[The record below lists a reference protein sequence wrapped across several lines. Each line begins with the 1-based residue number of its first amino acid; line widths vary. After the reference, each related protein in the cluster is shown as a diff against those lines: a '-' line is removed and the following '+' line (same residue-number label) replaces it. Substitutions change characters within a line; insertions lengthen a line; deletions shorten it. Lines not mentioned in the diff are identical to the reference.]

1 MSRQSA
7 ATKELASLPDEV
19 WDVKRAMDFLQVS
32 RTAIYDL
39 MKNDG
44 LPYIQIGKYRKLDP
58 RDVAAWWDRKRRQQQ
73 MEIRQ
78 RVSTYFAG

>member
-7 ATKELASLPDEV
+7 TKEVAAASLPEEIWNLTEV
-19 WDVKRAMDFLQVS
+19 MRFLKVS

-44 LPYIQIGKYRKLDP
+44 LPYIQIGKYRKFDP
-58 RDVAAWWDRKRRQQQ
+58 RDIAAWWERKRRQQQ
-73 MEIRQ
+73 I
-78 RVSTYFAG
+78 A